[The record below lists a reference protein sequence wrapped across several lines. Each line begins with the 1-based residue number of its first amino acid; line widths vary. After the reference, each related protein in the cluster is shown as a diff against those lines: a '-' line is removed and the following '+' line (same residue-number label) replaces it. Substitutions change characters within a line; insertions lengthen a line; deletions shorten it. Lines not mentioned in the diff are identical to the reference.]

1 MAEAIKI
8 VSKNFHKEESHTLR
22 VYLEGGGYEAIK
34 KVLRELEP
42 SQVIDI
48 VKASGL
54 RGRGGA
60 GFPAGVKWGFIPK
73 VEGPKFLAVN
83 ADEGEPGTFKDRAI
97 MLHDPHLLIEG
108 ILICCYATGLSTVYI
123 YVRGEF
129 SEPAKVMQGAIDEAY
144 GAGYLGKNILGS
156 DLSVDCSIHMGAGAY
171 ICGEET
177 ALLESLEGKR
187 GQPRL
192 KPPFPALVGLYR
204 RPTVIN
210 NVETLSN
217 LPEIILKGP
226 EWYASI
232 GTEKSTGTRLFALSG
247 HVKRPGV
254 YELPMTVT
262 LRELIYE
269 HGGGIREDR
278 GLKAVIPG
286 GSSTPVLTAE
296 EIDVGMDFESL
307 AAAGTMAGSG
317 GVIVMDETVC
327 MVGAALRI
335 VKFYRH
341 ESCGQCTPCRE
352 GCHWM
357 YQILGRMERGKGQS
371 DEPDLLMDICDNIE
385 GISLCPLG
393 DAVAMPVRSIV
404 KKFREEFMAHIE
416 ERRCPLGRPYI
427 RLAH

>member
-1 MAEAIKI
+1 MAEAIRV

-34 KVLRELEP
+34 QVLREIEP
-42 SQVIDI
+42 SQVIEM

-83 ADEGEPGTFKDRAI
+83 ADEGEPGTFKDRVI
-97 MLHDPHLLIEG
+97 MLRDPHLLIEG
-108 ILICCYATGLSTVYI
+108 ILICCYATGLSTAYI
-123 YVRGEF
+123 YIRGEF
-129 SEPAKVMQGAIDEAY
+129 SEPARMMQGAIDEAY
-144 GAGYLGKNILGS
+144 EAGYLGKNILGS
-156 DLSVDCSIHMGAGAY
+156 DLSVDCFIHMGAGAY

-192 KPPFPALVGLYR
+192 KPPFPAIVGLYR

-217 LPEIILKGP
+217 LPDIILKGP
-226 EWYASI
+226 EWYASM
-232 GTEKSTGTRLFALSG
+232 GTEKSTGTRLFCLSG
-247 HVKRPGV
+247 HLKRPGV

-262 LRELIYE
+262 LRELIFE
-269 HGGGIREDR
+269 HAGGVRDDR
-278 GLKAVIPG
+278 ALKAVIPG

-307 AAAGTMAGSG
+307 TAAGTMAGSG
-317 GVIVMDETVC
+317 GVIVMDDTVC

-352 GCHWM
+352 GCNWM
-357 YQILGRMERGKGQS
+357 YRILERIENGKGQS
-371 DEPDLLMDICDNIE
+371 DEPGLLIEICDNIE

-404 KKFREEFMAHIE
+404 KKFMGEFMAHIE
-416 ERRCPLGRPYI
+416 QKRCPLGKPYI